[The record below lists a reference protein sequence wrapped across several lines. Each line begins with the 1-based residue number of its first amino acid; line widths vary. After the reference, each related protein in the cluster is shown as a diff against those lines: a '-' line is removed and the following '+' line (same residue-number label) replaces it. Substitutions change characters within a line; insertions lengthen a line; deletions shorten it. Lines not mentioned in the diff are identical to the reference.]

1 MKPYSIRRDG
11 RQFVVDM
18 LHKLVNAG
26 IAWWY
31 RQQRRYE

>member
-11 RQFVVDM
+11 RQFIADM
-18 LHKLVNAG
+18 INKLVNAG

-31 RQQRRYE
+31 RQQGRYE